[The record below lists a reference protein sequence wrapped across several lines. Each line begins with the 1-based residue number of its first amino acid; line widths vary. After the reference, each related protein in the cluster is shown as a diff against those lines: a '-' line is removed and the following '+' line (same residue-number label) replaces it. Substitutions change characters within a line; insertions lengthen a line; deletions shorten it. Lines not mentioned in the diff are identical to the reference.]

1 MRVLRPG
8 ALIGAFLIA
17 SPTLWSAVV
26 NGGTSIDASILR
38 FLIAIVPCGV
48 ALALLDGLLDAYVSG
63 VGRGTAAGGSD
74 ATKGRRR
81 TDVDA
86 SVGS

>member
-8 ALIGAFLIA
+8 ALLGAFLIA
-17 SPTLWSAVV
+17 SPTLWAAVV
-26 NGGTSIDASILR
+26 NGGTSLDAAILR

-63 VGRGTAAGGSD
+63 VGRSTAPAGPD
-74 ATKGRRR
+74 ASKARRR

-86 SVGS
+86 GVGS